1 MKKLAIATIVAAA
14 FSAPAFAGDIYV
26 VGSVGQSYLHQDKA
40 QIDNTV
46 AEAGATGISSTL
58 NNKDIGYKLQLG
70 YQFNQNFAVE
80 GGWVDLGKVK
90 YSASYAGGSANAST
104 KASGFNVAAVG
115 ILPVN
120 ESFSLFGKLGVIDG
134 KVEETVSA
142 TGPGG
147 SANASEKTTKW
158 KGNYGVGA
166 TYNINKQVGV
176 RAEYERFSK
185 LGDSNTTGTS
195 DVDLFSLGAVFKF

>member
-1 MKKLAIATIVAAA
+1 M
-14 FSAPAFAGDIYV
+14 
-26 VGSVGQSYLHQDKA
+26 
-40 QIDNTV
+40 
-46 AEAGATGISSTL
+46 
-58 NNKDIGYKLQLG
+58 
-70 YQFNQNFAVE
+70 
-80 GGWVDLGKVK
+80 K